1 MKHPE
6 ASQLLSERDTGRLAP
21 DQVRALDAHLAG
33 CEECTAWLA
42 TYRRLAT
49 SLVETPSQ
57 EHLDS
62 QELCAFALGSAEL
75 SPAAR
80 SRCESHLEE
89 CTECSHEVGLVRSA
103 TEEPAEQTVSLGNV
117 VEGPWRPRAMP
128 SAVALAATLVLLI
141 GGLVIVDRLSMRVPH
156 DYRLVGQSV
165 QSDRTIEAKQSIE
178 VAATEVESGSMLNLE
193 GEVIAFGEGF
203 SVARGAALA
212 VSTNPP
218 SGEDDSSQS

>member
-1 MKHPE
+1 
-6 ASQLLSERDTGRLAP
+6 
-21 DQVRALDAHLAG
+21 
-33 CEECTAWLA
+33 
-42 TYRRLAT
+42 
-49 SLVETPSQ
+49 
-57 EHLDS
+57 
-62 QELCAFALGSAEL
+62 
-75 SPAAR
+75 
-80 SRCESHLEE
+80 
-89 CTECSHEVGLVRSA
+89 
-103 TEEPAEQTVSLGNV
+103 
-117 VEGPWRPRAMP
+117 MP